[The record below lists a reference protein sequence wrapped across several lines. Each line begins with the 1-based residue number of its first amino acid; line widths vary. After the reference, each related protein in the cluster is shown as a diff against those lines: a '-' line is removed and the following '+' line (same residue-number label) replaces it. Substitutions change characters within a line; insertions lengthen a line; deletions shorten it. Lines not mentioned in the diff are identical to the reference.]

1 MKKLTSLFLT
11 LISSSLLIS
20 CSSMD
25 SDAKKAADLNKKS
38 LEYVKEQNLEKAEKL
53 YKESQEIIAKYKDTE
68 QYKEFERVYFEYMV
82 EESSKN

>member
-1 MKKLTSLFLT
+1 
-11 LISSSLLIS
+11 
-20 CSSMD
+20 MD